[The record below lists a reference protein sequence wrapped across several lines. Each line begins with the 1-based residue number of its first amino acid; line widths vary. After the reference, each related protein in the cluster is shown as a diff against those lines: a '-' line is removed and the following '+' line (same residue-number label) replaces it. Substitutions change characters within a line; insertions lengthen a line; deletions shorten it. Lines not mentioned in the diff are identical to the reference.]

1 MIAFIKYAIIF
12 SIFKVE
18 GRSNL
23 FQTDSVS
30 LPVSV
35 MKQNKRGCSFFSPG
49 SWPAERVKL
58 AQISDLN
65 HCQGFLISWIYQIR
79 IFLIIYFII
88 PMHFRKIAT
97 SNHAAFWWNERP

>member
-12 SIFKVE
+12 SIFKAE

-23 FQTDSVS
+23 FQTDCVS

-35 MKQNKRGCSFFSPG
+35 MKQNKRGCRVFSAG
-49 SWPAERVKL
+49 GWPAEWVKL

-65 HCQGFLISWIYQIR
+65 HC
-79 IFLIIYFII
+79 
-88 PMHFRKIAT
+88 
-97 SNHAAFWWNERP
+97 